1 MNYILHI
8 NTALETASVS
18 LAENDVVIL
27 ERRND
32 VQKEHASFLHQAIAE
47 MMQEAGIALKIL
59 NGVAVI
65 HGPGSYTGLRVGLA
79 AAKGICYGL
88 SVPLITVN
96 TLEWMAGACKNEDAD
111 LFSPM
116 IDARRME
123 VFTALYNRCL
133 EEITPPSSLI
143 LQPES
148 FLKEL
153 ETKKIVFFGNGAQK
167 FSTLLSHENALFK
180 TLVPGAVEFAAIS
193 WKRYQNGIFADLAYS
208 EPLYVKA
215 FYTPVK
221 N

>member
-1 MNYILHI
+1 MNYILQI
-8 NTALETASVS
+8 NTALESASVS
-18 LAENDVVIL
+18 LTENGVVISA
-27 ERRND
+27 RRND
-32 VQKEHASFLHQAIAE
+32 VQKEHASFLHLAIAE
-47 MMQEAGIALKIL
+47 MMQEAGIPLKNI
-59 NGVAVI
+59 NAVAVI

-96 TLEWMAGACKNEDAD
+96 TLEWMARACKNEDAD
-111 LFSPM
+111 LFCPM

-123 VFTALYNRCL
+123 VFTALYNRNG
-133 EEITPPSSLI
+133 EEINPPSSLI

-153 ETKKIVFFGNGAQK
+153 ETNKIVFFGNGALK

-180 TLVPGAVEFAAIS
+180 TLNAGAAEFAAIS
-193 WKRYQNGIFADLAYS
+193 WKRYQNGLFADLAYS

-215 FYTPVK
+215 FYTPV
-221 N
+221 NN

>member
-59 NGVAVI
+59 NAVAVI

-79 AAKGICYGL
+79 AAKGICYGM

>member
-1 MNYILHI
+1 MNHILQI

-18 LAENDVVIL
+18 LAINGTVTL

-32 VQKEHASFLHQAIAE
+32 VQKEHASFLHLAIAE
-47 MMQEAGIALKIL
+47 IMQEAGIALKNL
-59 NGVAVI
+59 AAVAVI

-79 AAKGICYGL
+79 GAKGICYGL

-96 TLEWMAGACKNEDAD
+96 TLEWMAGACKNEEAD
-111 LFSPM
+111 LFCPM

-123 VFTALYNRCL
+123 VFTALYNRSL
-133 EEITPPSSLI
+133 EEINPPSSLI

-148 FLKEL
+148 FFKEL
-153 ETKKIVFFGNGAQK
+153 ETNKIIFFGNGALK
-167 FSTLLSHENALFK
+167 FSTLLSHKNATFK
-180 TLVPGAVEFAAIS
+180 TLDAGADEFASIS
-193 WKRYQNGIFADLAYS
+193 WKRYQNGIFSDLAYS

-215 FYTPVK
+215 FYTPAK

>member
-1 MNYILHI
+1 MNYILQI
-8 NTALETASVS
+8 NTALDTASVS
-18 LAENDVVIL
+18 LAINGAVIS

-32 VQKEHASFLHQAIAE
+32 VQKEHASFLHLAIAE
-47 MMQEAGIALKIL
+47 MMQEAGIALKNL
-59 NGVAVI
+59 NAVSVI

-88 SVPLITVN
+88 TVPLITVN
-96 TLEWMAGACKNEDAD
+96 TLEWMAGACKNEEAD
-111 LFSPM
+111 LFCPM

-123 VFTALYNRCL
+123 VFTALYNRSL
-133 EEITPPSSLI
+133 EEINPPSSLV

-153 ETKKIVFFGNGAQK
+153 ETNKIIFFGNGAQK
-167 FSTLLSHENALFK
+167 FSTLLSHQNATFK
-180 TLVPGAVEFAAIS
+180 TLDPGADEFASIS
-193 WKRYQNGIFADLAYS
+193 WKRYQNGIFADLAYT

-215 FYTPVK
+215 FYTPVR